1 MGKKDPSVTTR
12 KRSKQKEKD
21 KFEKFG
27 KCSSKHIRAYE
38 KKNRIKRKKLKEYNF
53 KMIECIFK

>member
-38 KKNRIKRKKLKEYNF
+38 KKIELKEKNL
-53 KMIECIFK
+53 KNITSK